1 MAPPTYDFW
10 LLDLDGTLVDVEP
23 GYKRELL
30 AEVGDRLGV
39 SFADGEVERVWHGS
53 TASRQG
59 VLESKGLTER
69 QFWSVF
75 DAADD
80 PETRVEATYLYED
93 AAVVRGLDAPMG
105 IVTHCPAPITAK
117 VLDHLDIRDWFDT
130 VVCCD
135 ETIGWKPDPAPI
147 REAMADLSVPTNVT
161 GATGATKSG
170 DGATGNGATR
180 NGANGHG
187 AGTNGTGATGNG
199 ASGVYVGDGPHD
211 VGAAWNAGL
220 DGIHVDRHDAAL
232 RGEYVFADHSVRAF
246 TDLLA

>member
-1 MAPPTYDFW
+1 MAPPAYDFW

-30 AEVGDRLGV
+30 TEVGDRLGV
-39 SFADGEVERVWHGS
+39 SFADDEVERVWHGS

-80 PETRVEATYLYED
+80 PTTRVEATFLYGD
-93 AAVVRGLDAPMG
+93 AAVVRGLDVPTG
-105 IVTHCPAPITAK
+105 IVTHCPAPITAE

-147 REAMADLSVPTNVT
+147 RSAMADLAVSTNGS
-161 GATGATKSG
+161 GANGN
-170 DGATGNGATR
+170 GATGNGT
-180 NGANGHG
+180 NGDGANGS
-187 AGTNGTGATGNG
+187 GATG
-199 ASGVYVGDGPHD
+199 VYAGDGPHD

>member
-1 MAPPTYDFW
+1 MAPPAYDFW
-10 LLDLDGTLVDVEP
+10 LLDLDGTLVDVDP

-30 AEVGDRLGV
+30 TEVGDRLGV
-39 SFADGEVERVWHGS
+39 SFADPEVTRVWHGS

-69 QFWSVF
+69 QFWSTF
-75 DAADD
+75 DEADD
-80 PETRVEATYLYED
+80 PATRVEATFLYED
-93 AAVVRGLDAPMG
+93 APVVRGLEGPTG

-117 VLDHLDIRDWFDT
+117 VLAHLDIRDWFDT

-147 REAMADLSVPTNVT
+147 REAMADLSV
-161 GATGATKSG
+161 S
-170 DGATGNGATR
+170 
-180 NGANGHG
+180 ANGN
-187 AGTNGTGATGNG
+187 GTNGA
-199 ASGVYVGDGPHD
+199 AGVYAGDGPHD

>member
-1 MAPPTYDFW
+1 MAPPEYDFW

-53 TASRQG
+53 TASRRG

-80 PETRVEATYLYED
+80 PETRVEATFLYED
-93 AAVVRGLDAPMG
+93 AAVVRGLDGPTG
-105 IVTHCPAPITAK
+105 IVTHCPAPITEQ
-117 VLDHLDIRDWFDT
+117 VLAHLDIGDWFDT

-135 ETIGWKPDPAPI
+135 ESIGWKPDPAPI
-147 REAMADLSVPTNVT
+147 REAMADLSVSTN
-161 GATGATKSG
+161 
-170 DGATGNGATR
+170 GNGAYG
-180 NGANGHG
+180 NGANGNG
-187 AGTNGTGATGNG
+187 ANGNG
-199 ASGVYVGDGPHD
+199 ASGVYAGDGPHD

>member
-1 MAPPTYDFW
+1 MAPLAYDFW
-10 LLDLDGTLVDVEP
+10 LLDLDGTLVDVDP

-39 SFADGEVERVWHGS
+39 SFADHEVERVWHGS

-59 VLESKGLTER
+59 VLEGKGLAER

-75 DAADD
+75 DEADD
-80 PETRVEATYLYED
+80 PATRVEATFLYED
-93 AAVVRGLDAPMG
+93 AAVVRSLEGPTG
-105 IVTHCPAPITAK
+105 IVTHCPASITER
-117 VLDHLDIRDWFDT
+117 VLAHLDIEDWFDT

-147 REAMADLSVPTNVT
+147 REAMDDLSV
-161 GATGATKSG
+161 
-170 DGATGNGATR
+170 NG
-180 NGANGHG
+180 G
-187 AGTNGTGATGNG
+187 
-199 ASGVYVGDGPHD
+199 SGVYAGDGPHD

-220 DGIHVDRHDAAL
+220 EGIHVDRHDAAL

>member
-1 MAPPTYDFW
+1 MAPPAYDFW
-10 LLDLDGTLVDVEP
+10 LLDLDGTLVDVEF

-39 SFADGEVERVWHGS
+39 AFADPEIQRVWHGS

-69 QFWSVF
+69 QFWSTF
-75 DAADD
+75 DEADD
-80 PETRVEATYLYED
+80 PAARVEATYLYED
-93 AAVVRGLDAPMG
+93 AAVVRGLDAPTG

-117 VLDHLDIRDWFDT
+117 VLAHLDIRDWFDT

-147 REAMADLSVPTNVT
+147 REAMSDLAIAAN
-161 GATGATKSG
+161 
-170 DGATGNGATR
+170 GNG
-180 NGANGHG
+180 H
-187 AGTNGTGATGNG
+187 
-199 ASGVYVGDGPHD
+199 SGVYAGDGPHD

>member
-1 MAPPTYDFW
+1 MAPPAYDFW

-30 AEVGDRLGV
+30 TEVGDRLGV
-39 SFADGEVERVWHGS
+39 SFADHEVERVWHGS

-59 VLESKGLTER
+59 VLEEKGLGER
-69 QFWSVF
+69 QFWSTF

-80 PETRVEATYLYED
+80 PVARVEATFLYED
-93 AAVVRGLDAPMG
+93 AAVVRGLDAPTG
-105 IVTHCPAPITAK
+105 IVTHCPAPITER
-117 VLDHLDIRDWFDT
+117 VLAHLDIRDWFET

-147 REAMADLSVPTNVT
+147 REAMAGLSVS
-161 GATGATKSG
+161 A
-170 DGATGNGATR
+170 NG
-180 NGANGHG
+180 NGANG
-187 AGTNGTGATGNG
+187 NG
-199 ASGVYVGDGPHD
+199 AAGVYAGDGPHD

-232 RGEYVFADHSVRAF
+232 RGEYVLADHSVRAF

>member
-1 MAPPTYDFW
+1 MAPPAYDFW
-10 LLDLDGTLVDVEP
+10 LLDLDGTLVDVEF

-30 AEVGDRLGV
+30 SEVGDRLGV
-39 SFADGEVERVWHGS
+39 AFADPEIQRVWHGS

-69 QFWSVF
+69 QFWSTF
-75 DAADD
+75 DEADD
-80 PETRVEATYLYED
+80 PTTRVEATYLYED
-93 AAVVRGLDAPMG
+93 AAVVRGLDAPTG

-117 VLDHLDIRDWFDT
+117 VLSHLDIRDWFDT

-135 ETIGWKPDPAPI
+135 EAIGWKPDPAPI
-147 REAMADLSVPTNVT
+147 REAMADLSVSAN
-161 GATGATKSG
+161 
-170 DGATGNGATR
+170 GNGAGG
-180 NGANGHG
+180 NAAGGN
-187 AGTNGTGATGNG
+187 GTNGNG
-199 ASGVYVGDGPHD
+199 AAGVYAGDGPHD